1 MPICLNEQRRSPRIS
16 ILTAYGN
23 EPIMAIPNS
32 AMNIHL
38 QGRLCCFD
46 VDRWSE
52 TARFQRVKHKAS
64 STPFLYIDSLPQSH
78 PKARLRQENNRKVR
92 KNKRN
97 LQTFPKLFS
106 LVPTFICMT
115 IPNAGS
121 ASPRRWLS
129 HISFRLAV
137 FRFIA
142 LPYSNLW
149 CCRIAL

>member
-1 MPICLNEQRRSPRIS
+1 MTIKRR
-16 ILTAYGN
+16 AN
-23 EPIMAIPNS
+23 NS
-32 AMNIHL
+32 CVNSVMNIHL
-38 QGRLCCFD
+38 ARATLLPYCLTYVWG
-46 VDRWSE
+46 
-52 TARFQRVKHKAS
+52 TARFLNVKHKAS